1 MICECQI
8 GSLTYDTLK
17 YTIKIF
23 AGKAQVKGEPLPPIF
38 MALCLL
44 SLT

>member
-1 MICECQI
+1 MSIFQGYARFRMPRFSKQI

-23 AGKAQVKGEPLPPIF
+23 AGKA
-38 MALCLL
+38 
-44 SLT
+44 